1 MRNAF
6 ISKLSEDEVGLVSK
20 GILSKRRTSRD
31 AFSMEQAFSLLDL
44 QEGVLRNGDSIDAV
58 DVIVAGK
65 LEVDHVTSVRDGGT
79 TELSNGELMS
89 ASDNRSKGG
98 KSNSPHFKHQSDD
111 WDGTIFIGGE

>member
-1 MRNAF
+1 
-6 ISKLSEDEVGLVSK
+6 
-20 GILSKRRTSRD
+20 
-31 AFSMEQAFSLLDL
+31 MEQACSLFDL
-44 QEGVLRNGDSIDAV
+44 QEGKLRDGSDIDFL
-58 DVIVAGK
+58 DVMTAGK

-89 ASDNRSKGG
+89 TSDNRSKGG